1 MAALRASGT
10 LARLAYDAVLV
21 AMPPLAE
28 VGQNVSL
35 QSLNTLA
42 LPARAAQFA
51 RLEDVAALPALL
63 AKYGRPKLVLG
74 GGSNILLA
82 GDVDGLVLRV
92 VLAGVSCV
100 GEDAD
105 WRYVEAGAGEAWD
118 ALVRST
124 LAQGWAGL
132 ENLICIPGTVGAAPV
147 QNIGA
152 YGVEVRERIAAVEAF
167 DLHSGTLQWLDGA
180 QCGFAYRDSRF
191 KQEAGRWLICRVRL
205 RLPKRWQPVLR
216 YAELAQALAAGELP
230 DARRIADEVAALRKR
245 KLPDPAVLPNAGS
258 FFKNP
263 TVCAEERARLQARFP
278 ALRHFA
284 QPDGSARIAA
294 AWLIEQCGWKGR
306 RLGAAGIHAEH
317 ALIVVNHGGATGADV
332 LALEAA
338 VRAAV
343 QERFGL
349 RLEREPV
356 LAGGGGAAV

>member
-1 MAALRASGT
+1 
-10 LARLAYDAVLV
+10 
-21 AMPPLAE
+21 MPHCAE
-28 VGQNVSL
+28 AGQNVSL
-35 QSLNTLA
+35 HTLNTLA
-42 LPARAAQFA
+42 LPARAAQFV
-51 RLEDVAALPALL
+51 RLRTRDALPPLL
-63 AKYGRPKLVLG
+63 RRYGAPRLILG

-92 VLAGVSCV
+92 ELSGVATV
-100 GEDAD
+100 GEDEN
-105 WRYVEAGAGEAWD
+105 WRYVEAAAGESWD
-118 ALVRST
+118 GLVRAL
-124 LAQGWAGL
+124 LAQGVPGL
-132 ENLICIPGTVGAAPV
+132 ENLIAIPGTVGAAPV

-152 YGVEVRERIAAVEAF
+152 YGVEASERIAAVEAF
-167 DLHSGTLQWLDGA
+167 DLRSGQLQWFEGA

-191 KQEAGRWLICRVRL
+191 KQEAGRWLICRVRF

-216 YAELAQALAAGELP
+216 YAELAQAFAAGSPP
-230 DARRIADEVAALRKR
+230 DARAVGDAVAALRQR
-245 KLPDPAVLPNAGS
+245 KLPDPTVLPNAGS

-263 TVCAEERARLQARFP
+263 TVSAEELARLQARFP

-338 VRAAV
+338 VRQAV

-349 RLEREPV
+349 TLEREPV
-356 LAGGGGAAV
+356 LAGGGAAA